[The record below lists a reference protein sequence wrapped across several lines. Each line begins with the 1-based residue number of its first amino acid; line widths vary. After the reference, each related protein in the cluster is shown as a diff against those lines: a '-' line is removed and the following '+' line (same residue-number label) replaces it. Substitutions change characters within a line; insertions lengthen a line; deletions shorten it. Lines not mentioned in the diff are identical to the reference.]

1 MARNAVSIRN
11 ETVRASKAA
20 VDSNSQ
26 AVNSTRKAASWADYW
41 ALTKPKV
48 VALILLT
55 AVVGMYLTEIVP
67 SLLQVAVATFG
78 IGLMAGG
85 AAAINHVLDR
95 RIDIQMARTY
105 HRPVAQGRV
114 SSGAALAFALTLS
127 AIGFAILLVWV
138 NALTAWLT
146 LASLLGYAVVYTV
159 WLKRATPQNI
169 VIGGLAGAMPPLLG
183 WTAITGEFHGHALLL
198 VMIIFVWTP
207 PHFWALAIHRRDDY
221 VKAGVPMLPVTHGI
235 EFTKT
240 CILLYTLLLTL
251 VCVLPWAVGMSGLL
265 YLFGASL
272 LNLRFM
278 QWAWRLKF
286 RPDAQTALHCFHFSI
301 SHLMWLFVLILADH
315 WINYG

>member
-1 MARNAVSIRN
+1 MSRNAVVITNRSIN
-11 ETVRASKAA
+11 
-20 VDSNSQ
+20 
-26 AVNSTRKAASWADYW
+26 WADYW

-55 AVVGMYLTEIVP
+55 AVVGMYLTPVVP
-67 SLLQVAVATFG
+67 SLLQVSLATLG

-95 RIDIQMARTY
+95 RIDVQMARTY
-105 HRPVAQGRV
+105 HRPVARGRV
-114 SSGAALAFALTLS
+114 SSASALVFALSLS
-127 AIGFAILLVWV
+127 LLGFVVLMLWV

-146 LASLLGYAVVYTV
+146 LASLFGYAIVYTV

-183 WTAITGEFHGHALLL
+183 WTAISGEFHGHALLL

-207 PHFWALAIHRRDDY
+207 PHFWALAIHRRDEY
-221 VKAGVPMLPVTHGI
+221 AKAGVPMLPVTHGI
-235 EFTKT
+235 AFTKT
-240 CILLYTLLLTL
+240 CVLLYTLLLTL
-251 VCVLPWAVGMSGLL
+251 VCVLPWVVGMSGLL
-265 YLFGASL
+265 YLVGATV
-272 LNLRFM
+272 LNCRFM

-286 RPDAQTALHCFHFSI
+286 RPSAQTALHCFHFSI

-315 WINYG
+315 WIHYG

>member
-1 MARNAVSIRN
+1 MARSALLSGRQ
-11 ETVRASKAA
+11 TL
-20 VDSNSQ
+20 
-26 AVNSTRKAASWADYW
+26 SWRDYF

-55 AVVGMYLTEIVP
+55 AVVGMFLTDTLPGPWRV
-67 SLLQVAVATFG
+67 LAATLG

-95 RIDIQMARTY
+95 RIDIKMARTY

-114 SSGAALAFALTLS
+114 QSGAALAFAFALS
-127 AIGFAILLVWV
+127 AAGLAILLLWV

-183 WTAITGEFHGHALLL
+183 WTAVTGEFHGHALLL
-198 VMIIFVWTP
+198 VMIIFAWTP

-221 VKAGVPMLPVTHGI
+221 AKAEIPMLPVTHGI
-235 EFTKT
+235 EFSKT
-240 CILLYTLLLTL
+240 CVLLYTLLLTL
-251 VCVLPWAVGMSGLL
+251 VCLLPWIVGMSGML
-265 YLFGASL
+265 YLVGATL
-272 LNLRFM
+272 LNLRFI

-286 RPDAQTALHCFHFSI
+286 RPEPQTALQCFRFSI

-315 WINYG
+315 WIDYG

>member
-1 MARNAVSIRN
+1 MARSALF
-11 ETVRASKAA
+11 
-20 VDSNSQ
+20 
-26 AVNSTRKAASWADYW
+26 STRWSLGCRDYF

-55 AVVGMYLTEIVP
+55 AVVGMLLTPTVP
-67 SLLQVAVATFG
+67 NLLQVFTATLG
-78 IGLMAGG
+78 IGMMAGG

-95 RIDIQMARTY
+95 RIDIKMARTH

-114 SSGAALAFALTLS
+114 QSGSALAFAFVLS
-127 AIGFAILLVWV
+127 GVGLSILLLWV

-183 WTAITGEFHGHALLL
+183 WTAVTGEFHGYALLL
-198 VMIIFVWTP
+198 VMIIFAWTP

-221 VKAGVPMLPVTHGI
+221 AKAGVPMLPVTHGI

-240 CILLYTLLLTL
+240 CVLLYTLLLTL
-251 VCVLPWAVGMSGLL
+251 VCLLPWVVGMSGLL
-265 YLFGASL
+265 YLVGVSL
-272 LNLRFM
+272 LNLRFI

-286 RPDAQTALHCFHFSI
+286 RPSAQTALQCFHFSI
-301 SHLMWLFVLILADH
+301 SHLMWLFVLLLADH